1 MMQLKQCQQR
11 PMNIVQAGTHGFVIG
26 KPVPRGSRTGIKP
39 GYQRGKTGCTGSSA
53 AAPLPE
59 RGRAPIVQQIFT

>member
-1 MMQLKQCQQR
+1 M
-11 PMNIVQAGTHGFVIG
+11 HGFVIG